1 MQKPRYRRQY
11 SCVTAITMIGF
22 AMTSYMNLYTRYS
35 SLNWQSDFN
44 HILLIVSM
52 SICTVHRFRSERLD
66 NFKQIDGSVQ

>member
-11 SCVTAITMIGF
+11 SRVTAITMIGF

-52 SICTVHRFRSERLD
+52 SICTVHRFRSKRLD